1 MWAMFGVNVY
11 RLLLNIMLYNEVEI
25 KNNITGK
32 NIIEE
37 IMNFIFSQS

>member
-1 MWAMFGVNVY
+1 MFGVNVY